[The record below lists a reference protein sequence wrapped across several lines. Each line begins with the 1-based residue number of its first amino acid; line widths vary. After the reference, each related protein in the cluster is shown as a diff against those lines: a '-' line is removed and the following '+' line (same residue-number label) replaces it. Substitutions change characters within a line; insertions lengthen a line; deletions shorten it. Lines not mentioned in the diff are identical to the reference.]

1 MIINRR
7 EGLPGYGNIGNDGSI
22 GKKGFSTYYYSSN
35 LNTFDNVKYVY
46 DRLINTSGINNIEDG
61 KSVHIDYNPYD
72 YIMDNR
78 SYVYRVNDLIE
89 NGTNNIPSP
98 LYSFVLSNYF
108 AYYTGNRICSN
119 EFVDN
124 VVLNRYYIY
133 GNAGDYINYIIDSSK
148 NYETNPNKYPFNY
161 NTVNHIIFNNNDII
175 DNDYAYIPYTVNIA
189 GFYYNGAIDNSL
201 TKYNY
206 IANITDIKNKL
217 NTFNIFGSN
226 SNLIFNN
233 FIIKYD
239 KNRDMTFNTV
249 LNKNGDDE
257 NTLFPIISLCDMNI
271 KNLLPRYFKIVNNSI
286 DIVNSNALTISM
298 NDEKTMFIVNWN
310 LNKIF
315 NNVDYFENNINDYAC
330 DLLVYTNHKEFINND
345 ASIDIST
352 GKIDIGNNSFTY
364 TSNLI
369 PLKIYDSSNNTGELS
384 LMFNQSDASV
394 EGGSLNYRFALRI
407 KSRNVLSEGQDFP
420 SGKNFKEY
428 CVYTNAITQSASG
441 IKYYLNVDKNNFNIG
456 YDASTF
462 TIDVETNIISYNSD
476 IPFIINNNNTD
487 WITTSVN
494 IISNTLYRIT
504 FNIKSNKIDNN
515 NTDDRSS
522 IITIIGREDLFNQ
535 FSQTITIAQK
545 GFIDSKPQVE
555 LLDIRSPRYRDLDK
569 INSYDNGIYSD
580 MIQMICDVPI
590 INANNSEWKNAGAKY
605 IELELDINIS
615 FKKVNDKHPSNYKLF
630 DIKENSFKIGVQYI
644 GKDYDWLNNID
655 TQHYDYITSK
665 AANGINNVGKVQ
677 DLFNEQ
683 GVKMYINEKDKKYLN
698 TINPY
703 NSNNNFKYIGAAG
716 QYNKLKWIDFAN
728 DRNYGT
734 SINTD
739 YFDEVEPYIYEC
751 NLRSDDPSTVYPL
764 SQKVLNRRI
773 IIPIEDG
780 LTDEEYNTIVY
791 TQDGYDVDES
801 GQVVIRPVNY
811 YIYDKICP
819 KIRIFLE
826 EENACVSE
834 LSTSI
839 RKKGIKLLDSNF
851 NELNNA
857 SSKKEYINA
866 TSYNF
871 SKIKIIDWK
880 LTNLTRQLLIFPTNN
895 IEANYNSSFMK
906 YGYMPYTSQE
916 SLEEELKWIKI
927 LIRAK
932 RPTAAE
938 LATDYK
944 QYAYA
949 YSNGTNSLPS
959 VIGETSFLKYGF
971 GSTLSTE
978 YGIINGQNVLVSK
991 YKQRTYNYPIYGTQR
1006 ELFKSLSDYVP
1017 NNNFNTI
1024 WISTV
1029 VPSGMNNKYIPDS
1042 LARTWYGE
1050 LRFGSWSVPEIT
1062 STSNVIQNHE
1072 MTTKRNLDE
1081 VRLGN
1086 SEYLPETVNG
1096 LLEGIN
1102 PTYAT
1107 ASNITKYA
1115 CPFNIFFNVDR
1126 NTDSNDYLLSNDE
1139 YPGNVPNRTYRYRT
1153 FTNSADPGYTYY
1165 YMFRRPM
1172 IQTWDLTVD
1181 PNTMYQVF
1189 FKSDSDST
1197 YFNSMPTIGCLTQQ
1211 YNIPS

>member
-61 KSVHIDYNPYD
+61 KSAHIDYNPYD

-98 LYSFVLSNYF
+98 LYSFILNNYF

-124 VVLNRYYIY
+124 VVLNRYYVY

-148 NYETNPNKYPFNY
+148 NYETHPDNYLFNY
-161 NTVNHIIFNNNDII
+161 NTVNHITFNNNDII
-175 DNDYAYIPYTVNIA
+175 ENNYAYIPYTINIA
-189 GFYYNGAIDNSL
+189 GFYNNGSVDNNL

-206 IANITDIKNKL
+206 IVNITDTKNKS
-217 NTFNIFGSN
+217 NTFNLFGSN

-233 FIIKYD
+233 FIIKYNE
-239 KNRDMTFNTV
+239 NRNMTFSTTLTNSHS
-249 LNKNGDDE
+249 NA
-257 NTLFPIISLCDMNI
+257 LFPIISLCDMNI
-271 KNLLPRYFKIVNNSI
+271 KNLLPRYFKIINNSI
-286 DIVNSNALTISM
+286 DIVNSNALTVSM
-298 NDEKTMFIVNWN
+298 NDEKTMFVVNWD

-315 NNVDYFENNINDYAC
+315 NNVEYFKNNINDYAC
-330 DLLVYTNHKEFINND
+330 DLLVYTNHREFINNN

-352 GKIDIGNNSFTY
+352 GKIEIGNNTFTY

-369 PLKIYDSSNNTGELS
+369 PLKTYNSNNSTGELN

-394 EGGSLNYRFALRI
+394 EGNSLNYRFALRI
-407 KSRNVLSEGQDFP
+407 KSRNVLSEGQNFP

-428 CVYTNAITQSASG
+428 CIYTNAITQSASG
-441 IKYYLNVDKNNFNIG
+441 VKYYLDVNKNNFNVG

-462 TIDVETNIISYNSD
+462 TIDVETNIISYDST
-476 IPFIINNNNTD
+476 IPFVINNNTD
-487 WITTSVN
+487 WISTSVITVSDN
-494 IISNTLYRIT
+494 LFKIT
-504 FNIKSNKIDNN
+504 FNIDSNKIDNN
-515 NTDDRSS
+515 STEDRSS
-522 IITIIGREDLFNQ
+522 IITIVGKEDLFKQ
-535 FSQTITIAQK
+535 FSQTIVINQK

-555 LLDIRSPRYRDLDK
+555 ILDIRSPRYRT
-569 INSYDNGIYSD
+569 INAINYYDNGIYSD
-580 MIQMICDVPI
+580 MIQMLCDIPI
-590 INANNSEWKNAGAKY
+590 INANNSEWKNVGAKY

-615 FKKVNDKHPSNYKLF
+615 FKKINDKHPSNYKLF

-644 GKDYDWLNNID
+644 GKDYEWLNTVD

-665 AANGINNVGKVQ
+665 SANGISNVGKVQ
-677 DLFNEQ
+677 DIFNEQ

-703 NSNNNFKYIGAAG
+703 NSNNNFKYIGAPG
-716 QYNKLKWIDFAN
+716 QYNKLKWIDFAS

-734 SINTD
+734 SINSE
-739 YFDEVEPYIYEC
+739 YFDEIESYVYEC
-751 NLRSDDPSTVYPL
+751 NLRTDDPSTVYPS

-791 TQDGYDVDES
+791 TQDGYDIET
-801 GQVVIRPVNY
+801 GEFRPFNH

-826 EENACVSE
+826 EENACVSQ
-834 LSTSI
+834 LTASVT
-839 RKKGIKLLDSNF
+839 KKGVKLLDSNF
-851 NELNNA
+851 KELTNE
-857 SSKKEYINA
+857 SSKKKYINA
-866 TSYNF
+866 TPYEF
-871 SKIKIIDWK
+871 SKIKIVDWK
-880 LTNLTRQLLIFPTNN
+880 LTNLSRQLLFLPTDK
-895 IEANYNSSFMK
+895 IEANYNSSFLK
-906 YGYMPYTSQE
+906 YGYVPYNSQY
-916 SLEEELKWIKI
+916 SLEDIMDYKKI

-932 RPTAAE
+932 RPIASE

-991 YKQRTYNYPIYGTQR
+991 YKQYTYNYPVYGTQR
-1006 ELFKSLSDYVP
+1006 ELFVSLKDYVY
-1017 NNNFNTI
+1017 NNSFNTI
-1024 WISTV
+1024 WISTM

-1042 LARTWYGE
+1042 LSRTWYGE
-1050 LRFGSWSVPEIT
+1050 LKFGSWSVPEIT
-1062 STSNVIQNHE
+1062 SNSNVIQNHE

-1096 LLEGIN
+1096 LFEGVN
-1102 PTYAT
+1102 QSYAN
-1107 ASNITKYA
+1107 ASNLTKYA
-1115 CPFNIFFNVDR
+1115 CPFNIFFSVDE
-1126 NTDSNDYLLSNDE
+1126 NSDSKDYATSLED
-1139 YPGNVPNRTYRYRT
+1139 YPGNVWNRTYRYRT
-1153 FTNSADPGYTYY
+1153 FSNSADPGYTYY
-1165 YMFRRPM
+1165 YMLRRPM
-1172 IQTWDLTVD
+1172 IQTWNLSIDT
-1181 PNTMYQVF
+1181 NTMYQVF
-1189 FKSDSDST
+1189 FKPDSDST
-1197 YFNSMPTIGCLTQQ
+1197 YFNTMPIIGSLTQQ